1 MTSPLLLESVVLEP
15 TRPADAAVIWLHGLG
30 ASGFDFP
37 PIVPELGLPTDHG
50 IRFVFPHAPKIPVTV
65 NGGMVM
71 PAWYDILAMDFDR
84 KVDEPGV
91 RGSAE
96 HLARLIGREQ
106 ERGIPPERVVLAGFS
121 QGGAIA
127 LHQALRHPDK
137 LAGLVLLSTY
147 IAADCDLENERAP
160 ANSEIPI
167 FQAHG
172 TQDPMVTHPMGMAAR
187 ERLGAL
193 GYQVK
198 WHEYPMEHQVVAE
211 EITALGT
218 WLRDVLG
225 NTPE

>member
-127 LHQALRHPDK
+127 LHQALAIRTSWRVWSCCPPT
-137 LAGLVLLSTY
+137 SQR
-147 IAADCDLENERAP
+147 IAIWKTSAPRRTPRFPFSRPTERR
-160 ANSEIPI
+160 IP
-167 FQAHG
+167 
-172 TQDPMVTHPMGMAAR
+172 
-187 ERLGAL
+187 
-193 GYQVK
+193 
-198 WHEYPMEHQVVAE
+198 W
-211 EITALGT
+211 
-218 WLRDVLG
+218 
-225 NTPE
+225 